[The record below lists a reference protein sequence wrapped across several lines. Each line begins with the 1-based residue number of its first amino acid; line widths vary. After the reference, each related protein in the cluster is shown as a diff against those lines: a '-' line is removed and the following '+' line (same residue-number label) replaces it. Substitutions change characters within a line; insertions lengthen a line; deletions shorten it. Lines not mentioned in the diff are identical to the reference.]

1 MQSRSRGRSSNP
13 PGVHTEYCD
22 PALKLNWPGRPA
34 DQAELLELQCC
45 TRTGLV
51 LQGMQL
57 VLCLWRV
64 EINSETAGTP

>member
-13 PGVHTEYCD
+13 PGARTEYCD
-22 PALKLNWPGRPA
+22 PALELNWPGRPA
-34 DQAELLELQCC
+34 DQAELLLELQCC

-57 VLCLWRV
+57 VLSACGGLR
-64 EINSETAGTP
+64 